1 MSDNTIKQRIEKLID
16 KLSEGLHER
25 REQAAVVLL
34 AALSGQN
41 TFMLGPPGT
50 AKSLLARR
58 LASVFVGD
66 NAPYFEYLMQRYS
79 TPEDIFGPVSIAA
92 LKDDKYNRKTEGFLP
107 TAHFAFLDEIWK
119 SGPGILNTLL
129 TIINEKK
136 FRNGT
141 EIEDV
146 PLKALIA
153 ASNETPP
160 DGQGLEALY
169 DRFTVR
175 LYAPPIKGTEVFEKF
190 LCDKKGVGDKVDCDD
205 IAIKSEEWEKWRK
218 EMREVELS
226 PETMQII
233 RAIRLKLSKKQKKMK
248 VYVSDRRWKKA
259 ALLLQAGAYFCGRNK
274 TNLVDTLLLR
284 HCLWTT
290 EENREQVAG
299 IVEESV
305 LEFGFVTEL
314 SSAQIV
320 TEKSKIDKEI
330 NEELLYTQDVYKTT
344 KGPGEKEYFCGEV
357 EHSSYGSNT
366 AYYVPVQQMK
376 SGAEFHPIDEHGNE
390 IKEFECTFR
399 NQGSF
404 VIKATDGRKVKSPT
418 SDYENEIVVK
428 PQVQFHKGDR
438 KKVNARL
445 IDGFEEDTKKIARD
459 LDGIIGDIEK
469 QKGVF
474 ETETDTPFVDADDKA
489 IAFKSINAQL
499 QRVSQERKDCDR
511 LLDIIGKSE

>member
-16 KLSEGLHER
+16 KLSEGLYER

-141 EIEDV
+141 KIEDV

-160 DGQGLEALY
+160 EGQGLEALY
-169 DRFTVR
+169 DRFLVR
-175 LYAPPIKGTEVFEKF
+175 LYAPPIENTKEFEKF
-190 LCDKKGVGDKVDCDD
+190 LCNKAVIGDKVVCDD
-205 IAIKSEEWEKWRK
+205 IAVKPKEWEKWRK
-218 EMREVELS
+218 EMRDVDLS

-233 RAIRLKLSKKQKKMK
+233 RVIRLDLWERQKDLK

-259 ALLLQAGAYFCGRNK
+259 MILLQAGAYFCGRQE

-290 EENREQVAG
+290 ENSRKKVVT
-299 IVEESV
+299 IVEKAVCES
-305 LEFGFVTEL
+305 GFVTKSNFATIIE
-314 SSAQIV
+314 
-320 TEKSKIDKEI
+320 EKNKIDK
-330 NEELLYTQDVYKTT
+330 Q
-344 KGPGEKEYFCGEV
+344 
-357 EHSSYGSNT
+357 
-366 AYYVPVQQMK
+366 
-376 SGAEFHPIDEHGNE
+376 
-390 IKEFECTFR
+390 IKED
-399 NQGSF
+399 NPHSQG
-404 VIKATDGRKVKSPT
+404 VPHD
-418 SDYENEIVVK
+418 ENNKLWLI
-428 PQVQFHKGDR
+428 GIY
-438 KKVNARL
+438 KKEVN
-445 IDGFEEDTKKIARD
+445 KIARK
-459 LDGIIGDIEK
+459 LDRVIGDIEEK
-469 QKGVF
+469 KGVF
-474 ETETDTPFVDADDKA
+474 DVDTPFVDSGGKC
-489 IAFKSINAQL
+489 IALKSVNEQL
-499 QRVSQERKDCDR
+499 QQAREEREDCER
-511 LLDIIGKSE
+511 LLESIEEELE